1 MEDINKCLLM
11 PYRVPK
17 TESEPISLLGSNMD
31 DLNAA
36 ETLKSSPQHKRA
48 LRCLFGALERST
60 GGWAS

>member
-1 MEDINKCLLM
+1 M